1 MTISIGYPNPED
13 ELQMMRRFRNDTPLE
28 SVISVITLDDIL
40 EAQKR
45 VKEIFVSEPLEH
57 YIIKLAH
64 ATRNH
69 DYIANGVSPRATLVL
84 VRAVQALAFYAERI
98 LHTRRYT
105 IFSSFCLESPYRL
118 INGRRITYDKNE
130 MMQKI
135 LKEVDVPVEI
145 EQA

>member
-64 ATRNH
+64 TTRNH

-105 IFSSFCLESPYRL
+105 ILVPSVW
-118 INGRRITYDKNE
+118 NHRIVLSMEGALRTTK
-130 MMQKI
+130 MK
-135 LKEVDVPVEI
+135 LCKRF
-145 EQA
+145 